1 MSKLLIMIDIQEGF
15 SSKGVDYIVGKFNK
29 NYSKFEYVCF
39 CTFENKKNSL
49 FERQLKWQD
58 FQNQRDRKLIKK
70 LKTSKNCYFINHH
83 NYTIYNA
90 DMKKLINKLT
100 PQQIYLAGI
109 FYDVCVLKAAIDM
122 FDDGVI
128 SYIIE
133 DLCTSLHGQDAH
145 KNAFKSLKLALGEDK
160 ITSISDIKL

>member
-1 MSKLLIMIDIQEGF
+1 GTYDI
-15 SSKGVDYIVGKFNK
+15 K
-29 NYSKFEYVCF
+29 NYKYALSFVYIFFLVIRRPPRSKIMRSSAASDVY
-39 CTFENKKNSL
+39 K
-49 FERQLKWQD
+49 RQ
-58 FQNQRDRKLIKK
+58 
-70 LKTSKNCYFINHH
+70 
-83 NYTIYNA
+83 IYNT

-109 FYDVCVLKAAIDM
+109 FSDVCVLKAAIDM
-122 FDDGVI
+122 FDNGVI

>member
-1 MSKLLIMIDIQEGF
+1 
-15 SSKGVDYIVGKFNK
+15 
-29 NYSKFEYVCF
+29 
-39 CTFENKKNSL
+39 
-49 FERQLKWQD
+49 
-58 FQNQRDRKLIKK
+58 
-70 LKTSKNCYFINHH
+70 
-83 NYTIYNA
+83 
-90 DMKKLINKLT
+90 
-100 PQQIYLAGI
+100 
-109 FYDVCVLKAAIDM
+109 M

>member
-1 MSKLLIMIDIQEGF
+1 
-15 SSKGVDYIVGKFNK
+15 
-29 NYSKFEYVCF
+29 
-39 CTFENKKNSL
+39 
-49 FERQLKWQD
+49 
-58 FQNQRDRKLIKK
+58 
-70 LKTSKNCYFINHH
+70 
-83 NYTIYNA
+83 
-90 DMKKLINKLT
+90 MKKLINKLT

-109 FYDVCVLKAAIDM
+109 SDVCVLKAAIDM

-133 DLCTSLHGQDAH
+133 DLCTSLHGQDAY